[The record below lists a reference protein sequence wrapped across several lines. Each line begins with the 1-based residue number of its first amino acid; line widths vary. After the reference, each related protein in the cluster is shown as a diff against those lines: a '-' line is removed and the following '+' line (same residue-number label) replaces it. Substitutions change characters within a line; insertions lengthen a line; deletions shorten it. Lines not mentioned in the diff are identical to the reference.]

1 MKAIWEMVGMIAGLI
16 VLFWL
21 LPVLIEVVRYAS

>member
-1 MKAIWEMVGMIAGLI
+1 MLFII

-21 LPVLIEVVRYAS
+21 LPCGE